1 MAAATLP
8 SASGKDQSMFQQILE
23 ASRNDKKGIT
33 LFVKGQQIGGVV
45 VKIEG
50 DAVELRAR
58 EYSRIVVRIE
68 SIDAAA
74 LS

>member
-1 MAAATLP
+1 MAAAALP
-8 SASGKDQSMFQQILE
+8 SAFGKDQSMFQQILE
-23 ASRNDKKGIT
+23 ASRNDKKGVT
-33 LFVKGQQIGGVV
+33 LFIRGQQIGGVV

-58 EYSRIVVRIE
+58 EYSRIVVRLE

-74 LS
+74 LA